1 MEFTVAQCR
10 AGRALLGW
18 SMGELASAAGL
29 GVMTVNRF
37 EGGQTVA
44 AASIA
49 KIAKTLND
57 AGVILIGD
65 GETSASGRAG
75 VRLA

>member
-1 MEFTVAQCR
+1 MELTVAQCR

-18 SMGELASAAGL
+18 SMGELATASGL

-49 KIAKTLND
+49 KMAKTLND
-57 AGVILIGD
+57 AGVVLIGD
-65 GETSASGRAG
+65 GEASASGRAG
-75 VRLA
+75 VRLV

>member
-1 MEFTVAQCR
+1 
-10 AGRALLGW
+10 LLGW
-18 SMGELASAAGL
+18 TMGELASAAGI

-44 AASIA
+44 AASIT
-49 KIAKTLND
+49 KIAKTLSD

-65 GETSASGRAG
+65 GEASASGRAG

>member
-1 MEFTVAQCR
+1 MGITVEQCR

-18 SMGELASAAGL
+18 SISDLASAAGL

-37 EGGQTVA
+37 EGGKTVA
-44 AASIA
+44 TASVI
-49 KIAKTLND
+49 KIAETLNS
-57 AGVILIGD
+57 AGVILIKD
-65 GETSASGRAG
+65 GAASPGGRAG

>member
-44 AASIA
+44 AASIS

-57 AGVILIGD
+57 AGIILIGE
-65 GETSASGRAG
+65 GEASASGRAG

>member
-1 MEFTVAQCR
+1 MDLTVEQCR

-44 AASIA
+44 AGSVA

-65 GETSASGRAG
+65 GEASASGRAG